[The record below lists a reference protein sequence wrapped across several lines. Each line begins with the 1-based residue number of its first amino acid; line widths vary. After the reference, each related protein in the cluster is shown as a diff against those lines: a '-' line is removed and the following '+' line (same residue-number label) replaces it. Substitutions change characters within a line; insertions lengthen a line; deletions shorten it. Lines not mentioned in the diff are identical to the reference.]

1 MDAPPGDFA
10 HGTFEGVPVVRP
22 ADGDLARLAEL
33 LNTARTVTIF
43 CGIGCAGAHREVVA
57 LAERL
62 HAPVGYSFRGKQWME
77 HDNPYAVGMTGLL
90 GWGAAYDAMHAC
102 DVLLL
107 LGTDFPYDVFMPT
120 SPRIAQID
128 LRAERLG
135 RRSKLDLGLCGDV
148 RETVAALLPL
158 VEAKA
163 DRAFLDRMCERHER
177 ARRKLRT
184 YVEHVGTRRPIHPEY
199 VAATLDELAS
209 PDAVFTVDTGMC
221 AVWGARYV
229 HAAKGRRFL
238 GSFNHGSMANALPQ
252 AIGAQ
257 AAYPDRQVISLSGD
271 GGLAM
276 LMGELLTLGQHE
288 LPVKIVLFNNHTLGM
303 VQLEMEVAGF
313 PPHGCKLKNPNFAAL
328 AEAVGLDS
336 VRVEDPAEVRPA
348 LERVLG
354 SKGPALLDVVTDP
367 NVLAM
372 PPKATITQAKGFALA
387 MTKMAFAGELD
398 DVTDTVMSNRRL
410 LP

>member
-1 MDAPPGDFA
+1 
-10 HGTFEGVPVVRP
+10 
-22 ADGDLARLAEL
+22 
-33 LNTARTVTIF
+33 
-43 CGIGCAGAHREVVA
+43 
-57 LAERL
+57 
-62 HAPVGYSFRGKQWME
+62 
-77 HDNPYAVGMTGLL
+77 
-90 GWGAAYDAMHAC
+90 
-102 DVLLL
+102 
-107 LGTDFPYDVFMPT
+107 
-120 SPRIAQID
+120 
-128 LRAERLG
+128 
-135 RRSKLDLGLCGDV
+135 
-148 RETVAALLPL
+148 
-158 VEAKA
+158 
-163 DRAFLDRMCERHER
+163 MCERHEH
-177 ARRKLRT
+177 ARRKLQT
-184 YVEHVGTRRPIHPEY
+184 YVEHVGTRRPIHPAY

-229 HAAKGRRFL
+229 HAAKGRRIL

-328 AEAVGLDS
+328 AQAVGLDS

-372 PPKATITQAKGFALA
+372 PPKATIAQAKGFALA